1 MPLKESYVIWNNKGG
16 VGKPTLTF
24 HIATQYAMQ
33 HQAENGA
40 PVNVLVIDLCPQAN
54 VSMALLSSSE
64 LYGSAHLSTL
74 YRNGKTIS
82 HYLKK
87 STQRGPTIEV
97 KEFITRVSEYNPQVP
112 ANLFLLCGDM
122 KLELVGRHLEYLR
135 RGFDAPDDSPWL
147 INTCSVRSFI
157 EGSEGLV
164 DGVSQGDVEW
174 VVFIDTNP
182 AFSVYTEIA
191 LAAAKKLIIPINS
204 DDFSVEA
211 LRAMLDL
218 VYGIHPEQDQEEQN
232 QNFEAYRQYMFCSK
246 ATRYN
251 LRLPKINLLV
261 NNRVK
266 MYNTRAIAAFCA
278 MGKQNLK
285 VLFEAYMQNQ
295 AHKQCFSACER
306 QINDED
312 AFAKQYFIDLHDFHS
327 TAIISL
333 HIGCPLSVLKG
344 MKGKAKISEEF
355 EAKIDGSSLAT
366 YITTLEALIQKL

>member
-16 VGKPTLTF
+16 VGKTTLTF
-24 HIATQYAMQ
+24 HIATEYARQ

-54 VSMALLSSSE
+54 VSMALLSSPE
-64 LYGSAHLSTL
+64 LYRSAHLSTL

-97 KEFITRVSEYNPQVP
+97 KKFVTRVSEYNPQVP

-147 INTCSVRSFI
+147 NNTCSVRSFI

-164 DGVSQGDVEW
+164 DGVSQGDAEW

-191 LAAAKKLIIPINS
+191 LAAARRLIIPINS

-211 LRAMLDL
+211 VRAMLDL
-218 VYGIHPEQDQEEQN
+218 VYGIHPQQCKEEQDQY
-232 QNFEAYRQYMFCSK
+232 FAAYRQYMFSSK
-246 ATRYN
+246 ATSYH
-251 LRLPKINLLV
+251 LRLPKIHLLV
-261 NNRVK
+261 NNRVTV
-266 MYNTRAIAAFCA
+266 YGTRAATAFSA
-278 MGKQNLK
+278 MGEENLK
-285 VLFEAYMQNQ
+285 VLFEAYKRHQGD
-295 AHKQCFSACER
+295 KQCFSAAER
-306 QINDED
+306 KIINQKAFKEQYSED
-312 AFAKQYFIDLHDFHS
+312 LRDFHS
-327 TAIISL
+327 KAIVSL
-333 HIGCPLSVLKG
+333 HTGCPLSCLG
-344 MKGKAKISEEF
+344 ELQGKAKISE
-355 EAKIDGSSLAT
+355 KVTVNIDKNLLPAYT
-366 YITTLEALIQKL
+366 ATLEKLVRKL

>member
-16 VGKPTLTF
+16 VGKTTLTF
-24 HIATQYAMQ
+24 HIATEYAKR
-33 HQAENGA
+33 HQAENGT

-54 VSMALLSSSE
+54 VSMALLSSPE

-87 STQRGPTIEV
+87 STQRGPTIEAKKFV
-97 KEFITRVSEYNPQVP
+97 TRVSEYNPQVP

-147 INTCSVRSFI
+147 NYTRSIQSFI

-164 DGVSQGDVEW
+164 DGVSQGDAEW

-191 LAAAKKLIIPINS
+191 LAAARRLIIPINS

-211 LRAMLDL
+211 VRAMLDL
-218 VYGIHPEQDQEEQN
+218 VYGIHPQQGQEEHDEY
-232 QNFEAYRQYMFCSK
+232 FEAYRQYMFSSK
-246 ATRYN
+246 ATSYH
-251 LRLPKINLLV
+251 LRLPKIHLLIS
-261 NNRVK
+261 NRVTV
-266 MYNTRAIAAFCA
+266 YGTRAATAFSA
-278 MGKQNLK
+278 MGEENLK
-285 VLFEAYMQNQ
+285 VLFEAYTRHQ
-295 AHKQCFSACER
+295 ADKQCFSAPEG
-306 QINDED
+306 QIVDQK
-312 AFAKQYFIDLHDFHS
+312 AFNEQYSVDLRDFHS
-327 TAIISL
+327 KAIVSL
-333 HIGCPLSVLKG
+333 HTGCPLSCLG
-344 MKGKAKISEEF
+344 GIQGKAKIRKK
-355 EAKIDGSSLAT
+355 AVNIDKNLLPAD
-366 YITTLEALIQKL
+366 IATLEKLMRKL

>member
-16 VGKPTLTF
+16 VGKTTLTF
-24 HIATQYAMQ
+24 HIATEYAKR
-33 HQAENGA
+33 HQAENGT

-54 VSMALLSSSE
+54 VSMALLSSPE

-87 STQRGPTIEV
+87 STQRGPTIEAKKFV
-97 KEFITRVSEYNPQVP
+97 TRVSEYNPQVP

-147 INTCSVRSFI
+147 NYTRSIQSFI

-164 DGVSQGDVEW
+164 DGVSQGDAEW

-191 LAAAKKLIIPINS
+191 LAAARRLIIPINS

-211 LRAMLDL
+211 VRAMLDL
-218 VYGIHPEQDQEEQN
+218 VYGIHPQQGQEEHDEY
-232 QNFEAYRQYMFCSK
+232 FEAYRQYMFSSK
-246 ATRYN
+246 ATSYH
-251 LRLPKINLLV
+251 LRLPKIHLLIS
-261 NNRVK
+261 NRVTV
-266 MYNTRAIAAFCA
+266 YGTRAATAFSA
-278 MGKQNLK
+278 MGEENLK
-285 VLFEAYMQNQ
+285 VLFEAYTRHQ
-295 AHKQCFSACER
+295 ADKQCFSAPEGEIVD
-306 QINDED
+306 QK
-312 AFAKQYFIDLHDFHS
+312 AFNEQYSVDLRDFHS
-327 TAIISL
+327 KAIVSL
-333 HIGCPLSVLKG
+333 HTGCPLSCLG
-344 MKGKAKISEEF
+344 GIQGKAKIRKK
-355 EAKIDGSSLAT
+355 AVNIDKNLLPAD
-366 YITTLEALIQKL
+366 IATLEKLMRKL

>member
-16 VGKPTLTF
+16 VGKTTLTF
-24 HIATQYAMQ
+24 HMATEYAEQ
-33 HQAENGA
+33 HKIENEA
-40 PVNVLVIDLCPQAN
+40 HAKVLVIDLCPQAN
-54 VSMALLSSSE
+54 VSMALLSSQTV
-64 LYGSAHLSTL
+64 YGSAHLPTL
-74 YRNGKTIS
+74 YREGKTIS
-82 HYLKK
+82 HYLAK
-87 STQRGPTIEV
+87 STKRGPTIEV
-97 KEFITRVSEYNPQVP
+97 DDFITQVQTYNPQVP
-112 ANLFLLCGDM
+112 ENLYLLCGDM
-122 KLELVGRHLEYLR
+122 NLELVGRHLEHLR
-135 RGFDAPDDSPWL
+135 RGFDLYDNRPWL
-147 INTCSVRSFI
+147 DNTCSIRSFI
-157 EGSEGLV
+157 EGAENLV
-164 DGVSQGDVEW
+164 NGVSRGDENW

-306 QINDED
+306 QIDDED

>member
-16 VGKPTLTF
+16 VGKTTLTF
-24 HIATQYAMQ
+24 HIATEYAKR
-33 HQAENGA
+33 HQAENGT

-54 VSMALLSSSE
+54 VSMALLSSPE

-87 STQRGPTIEV
+87 STQRGPTIEAKKFV
-97 KEFITRVSEYNPQVP
+97 TRVSEYNPQVP

-147 INTCSVRSFI
+147 NYTCSIQSFI

-164 DGVSQGDVEW
+164 DGVSQGDAEW

-191 LAAAKKLIIPINS
+191 LAAARRLIIPINS

-211 LRAMLDL
+211 VRAMLDL
-218 VYGIHPEQDQEEQN
+218 VYGIHPQQGQEEHDEY
-232 QNFEAYRQYMFCSK
+232 FEAYRQYMFSSK
-246 ATRYN
+246 ATSYH
-251 LRLPKINLLV
+251 LRLPKIHLLIS
-261 NNRVK
+261 NRVTV
-266 MYNTRAIAAFCA
+266 YGTRAATAFSA
-278 MGKQNLK
+278 MGEENLK
-285 VLFEAYMQNQ
+285 VLFEAYTRHQ
-295 AHKQCFSACER
+295 ADKQCFSAPEG
-306 QINDED
+306 QIVDQK
-312 AFAKQYFIDLHDFHS
+312 AFNEQYSVDLRDFHS
-327 TAIISL
+327 KAIVSL
-333 HIGCPLSVLKG
+333 HTGCPLSCLG
-344 MKGKAKISEEF
+344 GIQGKAKIRKK
-355 EAKIDGSSLAT
+355 AVNIDKNLLPAD
-366 YITTLEALIQKL
+366 IATLEKLMRKL

>member
-16 VGKPTLTF
+16 VGKTTLTF
-24 HIATQYAMQ
+24 HIATEYAKR
-33 HQAENGA
+33 HQAENGT

-54 VSMALLSSSE
+54 VSMALLSSPE

-87 STQRGPTIEV
+87 STQRGPTIEAKKFV
-97 KEFITRVSEYNPQVP
+97 TRVSEYNPQVP

-147 INTCSVRSFI
+147 NYTRSVQSFI

-164 DGVSQGDVEW
+164 DGVSQGDAEW

-191 LAAAKKLIIPINS
+191 LAVARRLIIPINS

-211 LRAMLDL
+211 VRAMLDL
-218 VYGIHPEQDQEEQN
+218 VYGIHPQQGQEEHDEY
-232 QNFEAYRQYMFCSK
+232 FEAYRQYMFSSK
-246 ATRYN
+246 ATSYH
-251 LRLPKINLLV
+251 LRLPKIHLLV
-261 NNRVK
+261 NNRVTV
-266 MYNTRAIAAFCA
+266 YGTRTATAFRLWA
-278 MGKQNLK
+278 KKTSKSFLRPTSDIKRISN
-285 VLFEAYMQNQ
+285 
-295 AHKQCFSACER
+295 
-306 QINDED
+306 
-312 AFAKQYFIDLHDFHS
+312 AFQRR
-327 TAIISL
+327 
-333 HIGCPLSVLKG
+333 
-344 MKGKAKISEEF
+344 KGKLLIKKPSR
-355 EAKIDGSSLAT
+355 SSIL
-366 YITTLEALIQKL
+366 

>member
-16 VGKPTLTF
+16 VGKTTLTF
-24 HIATQYAMQ
+24 HIATEYAKR
-33 HQAENGA
+33 HQTENGA

-54 VSMALLSSSE
+54 VSMALLSSPK

-147 INTCSVRSFI
+147 NNTCSVRSFI
-157 EGSEGLV
+157 EGSKGLV
-164 DGVSQGDVEW
+164 DGVSQSDVEW
-174 VVFIDTNP
+174 VVFVDTNP

-191 LAAAKKLIIPINS
+191 LAAARKLIIPINS

-211 LRAMLDL
+211 VRAMLDL
-218 VYGIHPEQDQEEQN
+218 VYGIRPQQCKEEQDQY
-232 QNFEAYRQYMFCSK
+232 FAAYRQYMFSSK
-246 ATRYN
+246 ATSYH
-251 LRLPKINLLV
+251 LRLPKIHLLV
-261 NNRVK
+261 NNRVTV
-266 MYNTRAIAAFCA
+266 YGTRAATAFRLWA
-278 MGKQNLK
+278 KKTSKSFLRPTSDIKRISN
-285 VLFEAYMQNQ
+285 
-295 AHKQCFSACER
+295 
-306 QINDED
+306 
-312 AFAKQYFIDLHDFHS
+312 AFQRR
-327 TAIISL
+327 
-333 HIGCPLSVLKG
+333 
-344 MKGKAKISEEF
+344 KGKLLIKKPSR
-355 EAKIDGSSLAT
+355 SSIL
-366 YITTLEALIQKL
+366 